1 MVRVKV
7 ACKDSSKVP
16 KQRLFEIQKSLYVVY
31 FKVESSKV
39 LDENGD
45 EDGGDD
51 MNSGVDDYNGD
62 EEIDHDLE
70 DLDKPT

>member
-16 KQRLFEIQKSLYVVY
+16 KQRLFEIQKSLYVVH
-31 FKVESSKV
+31 FKVESSRV

-51 MNSGVDDYNGD
+51 MNSRVDDYNGD
-62 EEIDHDLE
+62 EEINHDLE
-70 DLDKPT
+70 DLDKPA